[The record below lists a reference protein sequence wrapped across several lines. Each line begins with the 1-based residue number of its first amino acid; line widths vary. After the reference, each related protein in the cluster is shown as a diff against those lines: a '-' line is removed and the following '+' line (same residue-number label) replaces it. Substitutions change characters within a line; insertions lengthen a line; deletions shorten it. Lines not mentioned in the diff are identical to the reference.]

1 MRPGLIAGALGQGL
15 SSFTDSYLKSK
26 QMMNEQV
33 DREERRAIAREE
45 LKLKEKEW
53 GLGLIR
59 GALNTIPEENREVGY
74 GKSLRQREAELLGVP
89 YEQTKASGKPEWQRK
104 MDYQDMLLR
113 GRAGTER
120 SSKRDEALEDAQVKS
135 INDKNVTKAVSV
147 NDLESLIAQM
157 DDPTIPEDLK
167 IKAGEESLKLLNS
180 SALGADAVGAEEAKR
195 LGSFLQYKILNLRNP
210 GSMFGRDM
218 DKFTGQ
224 VKNNRDRLRKSIAS
238 GEEMA
243 TRIKS
248 GQGLLKNKE
257 EKPGS
262 VKHPPGTIIDYKGTK
277 YRVGP
282 DGDSLEPI

>member
-1 MRPGLIAGALGQGL
+1 MRPGLIAGALGQGI
-15 SSFTDSYLKSK
+15 SSFTDSYLKAKSL
-26 QMMNEQV
+26 QQQQV
-33 DREERRAIAREE
+33 DREEERAIAREK
-45 LKLKEKEW
+45 LKLEEKNS

-59 GALNTIPEENREVGY
+59 GALSTMPEESRDSGY
-74 GKSLRQREAELLGVP
+74 GQSLRKREAELLGVP
-89 YEQTKASGKPEWQRK
+89 YVEGTPGKPEWQRR
-104 MDYQDMLLR
+104 MDYQDQLLR
-113 GRAGTER
+113 GRNGGDRT
-120 SSKRDEALEDAQVKS
+120 SKRETALQDAQVKS
-135 INDKNVTKAVSV
+135 INDKNTTKAVSV

-218 DKFTGQ
+218 DKFTAQ
-224 VKNNRDRLRKSIAS
+224 VKNNRDRLRKSIS
-238 GEEMA
+238 SSEEMA
-243 TRIKS
+243 ERIKT

-257 EKPGS
+257 EVPGS
-262 VKHPPGTIIDYKGTK
+262 VKHPPGTIINYRGTK
-277 YRVGP
+277 YRVGA